1 MGPMP
6 QGKKQV
12 KFLHVAIDYFTKFV
26 EVEALPTITEAK
38 VQNFMRRNIICRFAY
53 QGWSYQT
60 MVANSTA
67 RPSDLF
73 VQGLESETNSRN
85 LGTPKQMDRWK

>member
-38 VQNFMRRNIICRFAY
+38 VQNFIWRNIICRFGIPRMIISDNGC
-53 QGWSYQT
+53 QF
-60 MVANSTA
+60 NS
-67 RPSDLF
+67 
-73 VQGLESETNSRN
+73 
-85 LGTPKQMDRWK
+85 

>member
-38 VQNFMRRNIICRFAY
+38 VQNFMRRNIICRFGIPRIIISDNGC
-53 QGWSYQT
+53 QF
-60 MVANSTA
+60 NS
-67 RPSDLF
+67 
-73 VQGLESETNSRN
+73 
-85 LGTPKQMDRWK
+85 

>member
-38 VQNFMRRNIICRFAY
+38 VQNFM
-53 QGWSYQT
+53 
-60 MVANSTA
+60 
-67 RPSDLF
+67 
-73 VQGLESETNSRN
+73 
-85 LGTPKQMDRWK
+85 

>member
-38 VQNFMRRNIICRFAY
+38 VQNFMRRNIICRF
-53 QGWSYQT
+53 
-60 MVANSTA
+60 
-67 RPSDLF
+67 
-73 VQGLESETNSRN
+73 
-85 LGTPKQMDRWK
+85 GTPRMIISDNGCQFNS

>member
-38 VQNFMRRNIICRFAY
+38 VQNFMRRNIICRFGIPRMIISDNGC
-53 QGWSYQT
+53 QF
-60 MVANSTA
+60 NS
-67 RPSDLF
+67 
-73 VQGLESETNSRN
+73 
-85 LGTPKQMDRWK
+85 